1 MLPKQGGNVGLLLV
15 ALPILV
21 AAHGGRWRLRKMVGL
36 AARKIVFVWLF
47 IFCSYSLH
55 ISLLFF

>member
-15 ALPILV
+15 ALPVLEV
-21 AAHGGRWRLRKMVGL
+21 AHGGRWRLRKMVGL
-36 AARKIVFVWLF
+36 TARKIVFIWVS
-47 IFCSYSLH
+47 IFCSCSLH